1 MSAKIALKEK
11 ERSFKVGDTVVYPS
25 HGVGKITGEE
35 VQVIAGHEMRLY
47 VISFDKD
54 KMILRVPKNRAD
66 KAGLRQL
73 STSAEFKK
81 AIATLKGKAKVARG
95 MWSKRAQEYETKINS
110 GSVVAISE
118 VLRDLHRNV
127 DDPNRSYSER
137 MIYESALER
146 FTHEFAAAESIVL
159 DLAAKKVKELLE
171 RAKFVSTTAEAA

>member
-1 MSAKIALKEK
+1 MTTKIAQKDKEK
-11 ERSFKVGDTVVYPS
+11 GFKTGDTVVYPS

-54 KMILRVPKNRAD
+54 KMILRVPKNRAE

-81 AIATLKGKAKVARG
+81 AIVTLKGKAKVARG

-137 MIYESALER
+137 MIYESALDR
-146 FTHEFAAAESIVL
+146 FTHEYAAAESIAL
-159 DLAAKKVKELLE
+159 DLASKKVRELLE
-171 RAKFVSTTAEAA
+171 RAKLIDATAEAA